1 MNSILYRTVALVMHA
16 VLNLVIVSYLVRL
29 DTTGSWVNFTAFIAA
44 MLVLLIL
51 FIKHLVSFIYFIK
64 STST

>member
-1 MNSILYRTVALVMHA
+1 MNSILFRTAALVMQA
-16 VLNLVIVSYLVRL
+16 VLNLVIVSYLVRF
-29 DTTGSWVNFTAFIAA
+29 DTTASWVNFTAFIAA
-44 MLVLLIL
+44 LLVLLIL

>member
-16 VLNLVIVSYLVRL
+16 VLNLVIISYLVRF

>member
-16 VLNLVIVSYLVRL
+16 VLNLVIVSYLVRF

>member
-1 MNSILYRTVALVMHA
+1 MNSILFRTVALVMHA
-16 VLNLVIVSYLVRL
+16 VLNLVIVSYLVRF
-29 DTTGSWVNFTAFIAA
+29 DTTASWVNFTAFIAA
-44 MLVLLIL
+44 LLVLLIL